1 MLINLSVAYHISTL
15 LQVSEIAK
23 HQGDHSVSGDL
34 LERALFSFGRSIH
47 SSFHSA
53 LAQGTARLDFRRP
66 ENREFW
72 LTVWRYITNLGQRGT
87 WRTSYE
93 WAKLL
98 LSLDPEGD
106 PYCIGLIIDQLALRG
121 GQSEHFLNLSRTQ
134 FYQSSWERQYPN
146 IQISKA
152 LGEYQLKRKEECRQS
167 LSVAIKKYPWT
178 FFRLFREL
186 NLDHIPKAIWGV
198 EPRNRRE
205 DFESKTYVTRAKDLW
220 NTPEAISLLV
230 EVAESVQVTYPSPPQ
245 DSPLSADEARH
256 VIVSDIPALLNF
268 VPRDF
273 VNIAMS
279 MSDPLPPPDS
289 FDSYTKVPDV
299 DDPDVDEGDRA
310 RHVREYLRA
319 LGQPP
324 EGVHRQISGFR
335 DLFARLIPWTRREGD
350 TEERNQDGATDQSS
364 LTDEEPIRRAEHLLD
379 LERRAE
385 QLQDGELAGNND
397 PANDAAFARALFEQQ
412 FDPETLEPIG
422 RDHGGD
428 DGSDDDELPPLEDIH
443 DTPESSR
450 PNLLSRPNMNV
461 ANDNSDDNMR
471 FEVSWLQPSVQ
482 DDFDDAEEPA
492 AAPSSSHTITTAPAD
507 EPYDDE
513 RNQRWLAGQG
523 LMRLREFTTAHG
535 TDEKAW
541 RGTISDID
549 PSPVEEYVRRVKQ
562 LRRPAMR
569 SFIVNYPL
577 QQGAG
582 NEVRD
587 LVKRLLEA

>member
-1 MLINLSVAYHISTL
+1 M
-15 LQVSEIAK
+15 
-23 HQGDHSVSGDL
+23 SGDL

-47 SSFHSA
+47 SSFHTA

-121 GQSEHFLNLSRTQ
+121 GQADHFLNLAGTE
-134 FYQSSWERQYPN
+134 FYQSSWERQYHN
-146 IQISKA
+146 VQISKA

-230 EVAESVQVTYPSPPQ
+230 EVAESIQVTYPNPPQ
-245 DSPLSADEARH
+245 DSALSVDEARH
-256 VIVSDIPALLNF
+256 VVVSDIPALLSF
-268 VPRDF
+268 VPREF
-273 VNIAMS
+273 INMQMS
-279 MSDPLPPPDS
+279 ASDPLPPPDT
-289 FDSYTKVPDV
+289 FDSYTNVLDA
-299 DDPDVDEGDRA
+299 DDPDVDEANEEDRA
-310 RHVREYLRA
+310 RYLGA

-324 EGVHRQISGFR
+324 AEFRRQLSGFR
-335 DLFARLIPWTRREGD
+335 EIFARLIPWTRSEGG
-350 TEERNQDGATDQSS
+350 TEEPDWEIPEGGGQSS
-364 LTDEEPIRRAEHLLD
+364 LPDEELAQQNDVWLE
-379 LERRAE
+379 LERHAE
-385 QLQDGELAGNND
+385 RLQGIELPSNAAT
-397 PANDAAFARALFEQQ
+397 ANDAAFARALFEGQ
-412 FDPETLEPIG
+412 FGPDSGESMNDI
-422 RDHGGD
+422 GD
-428 DGSDDDELPPLEDIH
+428 DNDTDNDELPPLEDI
-443 DTPESSR
+443 
-450 PNLLSRPNMNV
+450 PNANANLTTNS
-461 ANDNSDDNMR
+461 AATSNDNYDNMTLS
-471 FEVSWLQPSVQ
+471 VSTLQPSVQ
-482 DDFDDAEEPA
+482 DDPDDEDSTRATSLASLPA
-492 AAPSSSHTITTAPAD
+492 AIVPTE

-523 LMRLREFTTAHG
+523 LTRLHEFTTAHG

-541 RGTISDID
+541 QGTISDID
-549 PSPVEEYVRRVKQ
+549 PGPVEEYVRRVKQ

-569 SFIVNYPL
+569 DFIVNYPL

-582 NEVRD
+582 NNARD
-587 LVKRLLEA
+587 LVKRLLKA